1 MNFNHLYYF
10 HVTATEGSI
19 KAAAERLGIT
29 QPTVSEQVRL
39 LERSLGVQ
47 LFDRSAGGL
56 RLTQAGREALDHT
69 RTMFLASERLRAAL
83 AKTNGPPPIT
93 LRVGVSG
100 AISRTLA
107 ARFLL
112 PVLTLERCRPVIR
125 TADFND
131 LLRELRSHDLDLVLG
146 ETEPAPLP
154 KESIEVALVHR
165 PVLVAIVGRDV
176 EPAADWSDLLHL
188 EYSVPATYRA
198 DVGLFLETNGKR
210 PVLAGELDDAFLMY
224 EAVAQGRFVAFVPRS
239 IARDGIQSGR
249 VKMLATL
256 EPSSGIHAVFHA
268 GDELALARVVVERL
282 VQNARDQL
290 DAD

>member
-69 RTMFLASERLRAAL
+69 RTMFLASERLRTAL
-83 AKTNGPPPIT
+83 SRASGPPPIT

-107 ARFLL
+107 ARFLM
-112 PVLTLERCRPVIR
+112 PVLTFERCRPVIR
-125 TADFND
+125 TADFTD

-146 ETEPAPLP
+146 ESEPAPLP

-165 PVLVAIVGRDV
+165 PVLVAIVGGGV
-176 EPAADWSDLLHL
+176 EPAADWQNLLHL

-198 DVGLFLETNGKR
+198 EVDAFLETHGKR
-210 PVLAGELDDAFLMY
+210 PVPAGELDDAFLMY

-239 IARDGIQSGR
+239 IAREGIASGR
-249 VKMLATL
+249 VKALATL
-256 EPSSGIHAVFHA
+256 EPATGIHAIYHA
-268 GDELALARVVVERL
+268 GDELALARGVVERL
-282 VQNARDQL
+282 VTNAREQL
-290 DAD
+290 DAS